1 MFGILIVQLS
11 FNCDN
16 RIFQSLFACLKVCEH
31 VDTCFIN
38 YTVEATTSHFLLASI
53 FLLKALLV
61 GVYKYCCISL
71 TELYQPQYLITAPYE
86 SAPKYQGVFER
97 A

>member
-11 FNCDN
+11 FSCDN
-16 RIFQSLFACLKVCEH
+16 RIFQSLFAYLTVYEH
-31 VDTCFIN
+31 VYTCFIN
-38 YTVEATTSHFLLASI
+38 YTVEPTTSHFLLASV

-61 GVYKYCCISL
+61 EVYKYCCILL

-86 SAPKYQGVFER
+86 SAPKYQGVFQR